1 MSSSWRGWQIRGQGQ
16 PILPGLAI
24 CDGDDL
30 DTNTGYLDGMGS
42 IPGVR
47 SVLGKPTGRA
57 GFPDHRRELCGMCC
71 SSDVS
76 LCDLGQA

>member
-1 MSSSWRGWQIRGQGQ
+1 MEQICVSSSWCGWQVRGQGQ

-30 DTNTGYLDGMGS
+30 DTNAGYLDGMGS

-47 SVLGKPTGRA
+47 SVWG
-57 GFPDHRRELCGMCC
+57 
-71 SSDVS
+71 S
-76 LCDLGQA
+76 LQAEQAFLIIDESCVACAAAQP